1 MLLASFYIC
10 LHDIF
15 KQNASFKVVVVDL
28 IWISQVIIEDQSKKK
43 RVERETLQGKIPFE
57 VESLRPNRSYI
68 EYFFSF
74 KTDKT

>member
-1 MLLASFYIC
+1 MASFYIC
-10 LHDIF
+10 IHDIF
-15 KQNASFKVVVVDL
+15 KPNSSFKVVIVDL

-57 VESLRPNRSYI
+57 VDSLRPNRSYI

>member
-1 MLLASFYIC
+1 MA
-10 LHDIF
+10 
-15 KQNASFKVVVVDL
+15 VDC